1 MQFDNNAL
9 KKIANMNDKE
19 LRETIDSAAREK
31 GLSLPNI
38 SESDLS
44 RIRSALSGMTPADLE
59 KLSRAFGNKGGK
71 Q

>member
-1 MQFDNNAL
+1 MQFDNIAL

-19 LRETIDSAAREK
+19 LRETINSAAREK